1 MQTAE
6 SLVKCTLY
14 CASSPPA
21 RSGTD
26 EMKPSI
32 MEKAHT
38 DGQRKVQ
45 VVLQSSRTGLDQE
58 LSQNFIPEYPI
69 FGFEIDEEISN

>member
-21 RSGTD
+21 RSGND

-32 MEKAHT
+32 MEKAHS
-38 DGQRKVQ
+38 DGRRKVQ
-45 VVLQSSRTGLDQE
+45 VVLQSSRTGLD
-58 LSQNFIPEYPI
+58 
-69 FGFEIDEEISN
+69 